1 MTMCNTDELV
11 QAAGHFIDPN
21 HGKTLAAGRAKI
33 VATQQDNGVVAVTL
47 TLAYPLDEHQ
57 QARLAH
63 NLAQYLVG
71 HTAASAVEVKITFH
85 IASHNAAATHQGLP
99 GVKNMIAVASG
110 KGGVGKSTTAVNL
123 ALALHSQGASVG
135 LLDADIYGPSIPMM
149 LAISEQPLS
158 PDGKT
163 IMPIVQ
169 YGIQTMS
176 VGFLVDPTTPMIWRG
191 PMVSNTLQQLLVD
204 TCWDNL
210 DYLIIDLPP
219 GTGDIQLTLA
229 QRIPLSGALVVTT
242 PQDIALLDVRRAIE
256 MFHKVKVPVL
266 GVVENMSTHVC
277 TQCGHEE
284 AIFGEKGADQIAQ
297 EYQVDVL
304 GRLPLVKSIRLA
316 TDEGKPTVVAA
327 PDSEHT
333 RSYQDI
339 AVKLAARLALTTKD
353 YQRKFPNIVVETNS

>member
-1 MTMCNTDELV
+1 
-11 QAAGHFIDPN
+11 
-21 HGKTLAAGRAKI
+21 
-33 VATQQDNGVVAVTL
+33 
-47 TLAYPLDEHQ
+47 
-57 QARLAH
+57 
-63 NLAQYLVG
+63 
-71 HTAASAVEVKITFH
+71 
-85 IASHNAAATHQGLP
+85 
-99 GVKNMIAVASG
+99 
-110 KGGVGKSTTAVNL
+110 
-123 ALALHSQGASVG
+123 
-135 LLDADIYGPSIPMM
+135 
-149 LAISEQPLS
+149 
-158 PDGKT
+158 
-163 IMPIVQ
+163 
-169 YGIQTMS
+169 
-176 VGFLVDPTTPMIWRG
+176 
-191 PMVSNTLQQLLVD
+191 MVSNTLQQLLVD